1 MKEIKKILERRSE
14 RNYKKIKIKKEKIEK
29 ILQVINSS
37 PTSTNSQD
45 FSAIIVTD
53 NELKK
58 EITLGYETQ
67 KHIVEAPLFI
77 IFCADMNRIKYI
89 AEKENKEIHINS
101 INNFL
106 TASGDAFIAASFAA
120 NAAIQLD
127 LGVCYIGMV
136 RASIE
141 KIQKKLNLTGNI
153 LPIIGLTIGYP
164 EFQNEIKP
172 KINHIFTGKYDIEKL
187 QGEVNT
193 YDKEMLKYYDSRNA
207 NKKNSN
213 WSETCL
219 NPFLNGDT
227 GKKID
232 EIIKS
237 VWKIN

>member
-1 MKEIKKILERRSE
+1 MKEIQKILERRSE
-14 RNYKKIKIKKEKIEK
+14 RNYKKTQIEKEKIEK
-29 ILQVINSS
+29 ILSVINSS

-53 NELKK
+53 TDLKK
-58 EITLGYETQ
+58 EITLGLKTQ
-67 KHIVEAPLFI
+67 QHIIEAPLFI

-89 AEKENKEIHINS
+89 SEKENKVIHINS

-136 RASIE
+136 RASME
-141 KIQKKLNLTGNI
+141 KIQKALNLSGNI

-164 EFQNEIKP
+164 EVQNEIKP
-172 KINHIFTGKYDIEKL
+172 KINHIFMGKYDVEKL
-187 QGEVNT
+187 KNEVNA
-193 YDKEMLKYYDSRNA
+193 YDKEMYKYYDSRNA

-219 NPFLNGDT
+219 NPFLNNEMSN
-227 GKKID
+227 KID
-232 EIIKS
+232 EIIKKT
-237 VWKIN
+237 WKLN